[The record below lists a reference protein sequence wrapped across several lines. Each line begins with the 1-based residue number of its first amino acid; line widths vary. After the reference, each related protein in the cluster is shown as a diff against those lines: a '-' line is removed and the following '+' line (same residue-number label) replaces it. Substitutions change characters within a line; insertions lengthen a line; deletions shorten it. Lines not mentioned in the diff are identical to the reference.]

1 MEQQK
6 EQSHCPINLKLKF
19 MHFSNA
25 PVTLS
30 TTNAFS
36 LTHFL
41 LNIYTTLKWIYSALL
56 HPKVDRM
63 EYKQLWKTF
72 KELLIIKNKILFFFP

>member
-1 MEQQK
+1 MSPPGLLRHLLPVDFINTLTTYCLLLSVSLVTHLQRMEQQK
-6 EQSHCPINLKLKF
+6 EQSHCPINLKLKY

-41 LNIYTTLKWIYSALL
+41 LNIYTTLK
-56 HPKVDRM
+56 
-63 EYKQLWKTF
+63 
-72 KELLIIKNKILFFFP
+72 